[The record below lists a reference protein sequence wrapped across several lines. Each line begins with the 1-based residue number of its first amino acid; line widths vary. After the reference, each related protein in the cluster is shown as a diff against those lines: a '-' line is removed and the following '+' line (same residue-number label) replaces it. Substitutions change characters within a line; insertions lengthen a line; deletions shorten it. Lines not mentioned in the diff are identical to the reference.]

1 MKTHTQQQTKLE
13 IETTATESKLSH
25 QKRSEYKPRKWR
37 GNTLVPVIIALAISG
52 LATIAFLN
60 QGANLQED
68 TKVVAAQNE
77 IIALLEDYNVA
88 KQMNGGKIPTVS
100 FISGNNA
107 TFSGTQ
113 LYTAPSGTQTNG
125 VITFHTD
132 TASSCATLAL
142 KIPTAGVVVNPA
154 PTCAANTQVPPVNVV
169 LTINVE

>member
-1 MKTHTQQQTKLE
+1 MKSQTHYQVKTQIAGQIGNKKQQYLP
-13 IETTATESKLSH
+13 H
-25 QKRSEYKPRKWR
+25 KWR
-37 GNTLVPVIIALAISG
+37 GNTLVPVIIALAISA

-132 TASSCATLAL
+132 TVTSCASLAG
-142 KIPTAGVVVNPA
+142 KIPTTGNVQSIN
-154 PTCAANTQVPPVNVV
+154 CANNTATKPEKVV
-169 LTINVE
+169 LTINVK